1 MLICVKFPVLIATSI
16 VALLQ
21 SLNTQVK
28 VKITNLLFIVANVIM
43 DVILACHANCV
54 RLMNYV

>member
-1 MLICVKFPVLIATSI
+1 MLICVKVPALIATSI
-16 VALLQ
+16 VALFQ

-43 DVILACHANCV
+43 HVILACHANFV
-54 RLMNYV
+54 RLMNYI